1 MEVKIGVQHAPREVV
16 LETNESV
23 ADIEKQ
29 VADAV
34 KNSGTLAIDDVRGR
48 KILVPGDKIAY
59 VEIGGGVAGQVGFRE
74 LTLSQPWFSAPARD
88 FGGSA
93 RHA

>member
-34 KNSGTLAIDDVRGR
+34 KNGGTLASDDVRGR

-59 VEIGGGVAGQVGFRE
+59 VEIGGG
-74 LTLSQPWFSAPARD
+74 
-88 FGGSA
+88 
-93 RHA
+93 

>member
-29 VADAV
+29 VADVV
-34 KNSGTLAIDDVRGR
+34 KNGGTLAIDDVRGR

-59 VEIGGGVAGQVGFRE
+59 VEIGGGVAGQVGFR
-74 LTLSQPWFSAPARD
+74 S
-88 FGGSA
+88 
-93 RHA
+93 

>member
-23 ADIEKQ
+23 DDIEKQ

-34 KNSGTLAIDDVRGR
+34 KNGGTLAIDDVRGR
-48 KILVPGDKIAY
+48 RILVPGDKIAY
-59 VEIGGGVAGQVGFRE
+59 VEIGGGVAGQVGFR
-74 LTLSQPWFSAPARD
+74 S
-88 FGGSA
+88 
-93 RHA
+93 

>member
-59 VEIGGGVAGQVGFRE
+59 VEIGGGVVGTVGFR
-74 LTLSQPWFSAPARD
+74 S
-88 FGGSA
+88 
-93 RHA
+93 

>member
-48 KILVPGDKIAY
+48 KILGPGDKSAY
-59 VEIGGGVAGQVGFRE
+59 VEIGGGDAGQVGFR
-74 LTLSQPWFSAPARD
+74 S
-88 FGGSA
+88 
-93 RHA
+93 

>member
-34 KNSGTLAIDDVRGR
+34 KNGGTLAIDDVRGR

-59 VEIGGGVAGQVGFRE
+59 VEIGGGVSGQVGFR
-74 LTLSQPWFSAPARD
+74 S
-88 FGGSA
+88 
-93 RHA
+93 

>member
-34 KNSGTLAIDDVRGR
+34 KNGGTLAIDDVRGR
-48 KILVPGDKIAY
+48 KVLVPGDKIAY
-59 VEIGGGVAGQVGFRE
+59 VEIGGGVAGQVGFR
-74 LTLSQPWFSAPARD
+74 S
-88 FGGSA
+88 
-93 RHA
+93 

>member
-1 MEVKIGVQHAPREVV
+1 MEVKIGVQPAPREVV
-16 LETNESV
+16 RETNESV

-34 KNSGTLAIDDVRGR
+34 KNGGTLAIDDVRGR

-59 VEIGGGVAGQVGFRE
+59 VEIGGGVAGQVGFR
-74 LTLSQPWFSAPARD
+74 S
-88 FGGSA
+88 
-93 RHA
+93 